1 MTGRWRVSW
10 LHLIAFAAGVTTVLG
25 MVVYSTIDQVNQ
37 IGAASARTVLMAA
50 DAVAAAVALDARAGN
65 WSAVQERVR
74 AMAPQP
80 MRVRYRVVAAD
91 GTILADSQQI
101 QPGGRLELPLATAA
115 LAQGRALN
123 AAGSS
128 ATEMVAAEPLPG
140 PGGPSSV
147 ALVVEAGWERQ
158 YLEARTAIEH
168 RALLSSLLLLI
179 LVLGAFVTVWRLGA
193 EPLHRLQLLA
203 RTAAAGDPAARAPA
217 FWLADL
223 HSIGQSLNRLL
234 ERTAAERRSAASQLA
249 EATARNRQLEAG
261 LAALNAKVATLER
274 AREAAEVAN
283 SAKSDFLARMSHDL
297 RTPLHGIIGFA
308 EMIRDQMVGPIGREI
323 YVDYAHDIHQS
334 GVHLLRLINDVLDL
348 SKIEAGHFELASDR
362 IEVAVVIR
370 ESVHVV
376 GPLARQRQLALSY
389 AVAPD
394 LPPLTGD
401 ERTLRQMMF
410 NLLSNAI
417 KFTEPGGSV
426 TVTAGRN
433 GAGGLDITIADSGM
447 GIEAGDLEL
456 VFTEFG
462 QAGNPRTR
470 PAEGTGL
477 GLVIVRSLIE
487 LHGGGITLHSEPG
500 DGTAVTLSFPPDRI
514 GSG

>member
-1 MTGRWRVSW
+1 M
-10 LHLIAFAAGVTTVLG
+10 
-25 MVVYSTIDQVNQ
+25 
-37 IGAASARTVLMAA
+37 
-50 DAVAAAVALDARAGN
+50 
-65 WSAVQERVR
+65 
-74 AMAPQP
+74 
-80 MRVRYRVVAAD
+80 
-91 GTILADSQQI
+91 
-101 QPGGRLELPLATAA
+101 
-115 LAQGRALN
+115 
-123 AAGSS
+123 
-128 ATEMVAAEPLPG
+128 
-140 PGGPSSV
+140 
-147 ALVVEAGWERQ
+147 
-158 YLEARTAIEH
+158 
-168 RALLSSLLLLI
+168 
-179 LVLGAFVTVWRLGA
+179 
-193 EPLHRLQLLA
+193 QLLA

-433 GAGGLDITIADSGM
+433 GAGGLDITVADSGM